1 VALESIAWP
10 APPGVT
16 DANDATQCYNMGRVF
31 TLTADAPVVGVE
43 WRVPDSVATP
53 NGPHAIALWDVTSGT
68 RLAYQEITP
77 TPGGVEQFLFDVGD
91 IHNGLTSEVLLA
103 AVYMNHY
110 CYNTSEMIGATSPS
124 GTIVAD
130 EMLLIPFNGGA
141 ATAPIPDNATTLNFY
156 VGPIINEG
164 GDPPNEGS
172 AALGLG
178 LAVAATGAR
187 DSDGS
192 AALGLGLG
200 VAATGAR
207 DSDGSAALGFG
218 LAVAATGSAPH
229 GGSVAMT
236 LNLALAGAGARDSL
250 GSAALGFGLAVS
262 GAGERDS
269 SGSAALGLNLAV
281 AVAGSNGDIGCPVP
295 PYPFSP
301 RAGITLPWTP
311 RTVRSFPGGE
321 CT

>member
-1 VALESIAWP
+1 MALESIAWP

-16 DANDATQCYNMGRVF
+16 DANDGTQCYNMGRVF

-68 RLAYQEITP
+68 RLAYKEITP
-77 TPGGVEQFLFDVGD
+77 TPGGAEQFLFDVGD
-91 IHNGLTSEVLLA
+91 IHDGLTTEVLLA
-103 AVYMNHY
+103 SVYMNHY

-141 ATAPIPDNATTLNFY
+141 AIAPIPDSGTALNFY
-156 VGPIINEG
+156 VSPIVNAG
-164 GDPPNEGS
+164 GDPPNEGSADVGLGLAVAATGARDSEGS

-187 DSDGS
+187 DSEGA
-192 AALGLGLG
+192 AALGLGL
-200 VAATGAR
+200 
-207 DSDGSAALGFG
+207 
-218 LAVAATGSAPH
+218 AVSATGSAPH
-229 GGSVAMT
+229 GGSAALT
-236 LNLALAGAGARDSL
+236 INFALAGAGERDSLGAAALGLGLALAGAG
-250 GSAALGFGLAVS
+250 
-262 GAGERDS
+262 ERAS
-269 SGSAALGLNLAV
+269 SGSAALGLNLAL
-281 AVAGSNGDIGCPVP
+281 AASGSNGDVGCPVP

-311 RTVRSFPGGE
+311 RAVRSFPGGE